1 MSKFNAQQF
10 VDAIDLIAQEK
21 KVSKEAV
28 INALKEAFLKAFQK
42 TLDASDADMH
52 VEITLVP
59 AAINMYV
66 FKDVIPD
73 EEDDENAYE
82 IPLSKAQKINPEIKI
97 GDKCRIDVS
106 VDELSKVAA
115 TVVKAVLKQQISEA
129 EKVSLYEELKDRVG
143 EMITGEVERC
153 NENGCMVNIGRTS
166 VYLSR
171 KKMIGDEEYKP
182 GDTIRLYVSDVV
194 TTPKGP
200 SIDVSR
206 SDPGF
211 LRRLFEEESHDI
223 YDGTVVIK
231 NLVREKGKRTKVA
244 VYSNDPNVDAISAC
258 IGPNGS
264 CIQKI
269 TAQLGNG
276 HEREKIDIIPYS
288 KNDAVFVMDALKPAE
303 VIYIALE
310 KEENKAIAIV
320 LDGQRSLAIGRSGS
334 NIRLASKLT
343 GYDIQ
348 IAEEHE
354 MNEIAEEEG
363 YEFMKAEDLR
373 KDEEQR
379 IQRENFEK
387 YSEKIRAKIQSENT
401 KETSSEGYEKVLP
414 KAITDDIFLEED
426 KKVESPQEE
435 VKETIVAKAPIK
447 EEEPVLAKEKIEE
460 EPLITKEVKTTTTLE
475 SLEKELEEEK
485 KVETTFKATK
495 KESRRPRQITEEEQ
509 PHDVKI
515 EPNKNFMPIYTEEEL
530 QELEDE
536 YDDDDLYEEDDD
548 FDFDDF
554 DSYYDDDK

>member
-28 INALKEAFLKAFQK
+28 VNALKEAFLKAFQK

-52 VEITLVP
+52 VDISLDP
-59 AAINMYV
+59 AYINMYV
-66 FKDVIPD
+66 FKDVIAD

-82 IPLSKAQKINPEIKI
+82 IPLSKARLIDSNLNI
-97 GDKCRIDVS
+97 GDKCRIDIS

-182 GDTIRLYVSDVV
+182 GDTIRLYVSDVI

-231 NLVREKGKRTKVA
+231 ELVREKGKRTKVA

-354 MNEIAEEEG
+354 MKELEDEEG
-363 YEFMKAEDLR
+363 YEFLKAEDLR

-387 YSEKIRAKIQSENT
+387 YSEKIRAKIQSETT
-401 KETSSEGYEKVLP
+401 KESNSEGYEKVLP
-414 KAITDDIFLEED
+414 KAITDDIFLETE
-426 KKVESPQEE
+426 KTE
-435 VKETIVAKAPIK
+435 VPHDK
-447 EEEPVLAKEKIEE
+447 EETKEEIEEKVNESEPQTQKEVVVE
-460 EPLITKEVKTTTTLE
+460 EPLITKEVKTTTTIE

-485 KVETTFKATK
+485 KHETTFKATK

-536 YDDDDLYEEDDD
+536 YNDDDLYDDD
-548 FDFDDF
+548 DEYDFDDF